1 MKKRWEEPIILVQQF
16 VANEYVGSC
25 WYVVCDQGHT
35 AIVSL
40 PDDSEPTFDPNGL
53 DPDYDDDGFGM
64 FLGTKVYFGEMSGSI
79 GDLFKNFHTLT
90 DDPIKIDKDNCGIYN
105 YRPNAS

>member
-1 MKKRWEEPIILVQQF
+1 MKKSYVKPVMESEAF

-40 PDDSEPTFDPNGL
+40 PDDSEPTFDRNGL
-53 DPDYDDDGFGM
+53 NPDSDGDGFGD
-64 FLGTKVYFGEMSGSI
+64 FFGTKVYFGKMSGSI
-79 GDLFKNFHTLT
+79 GDFFDNFHTLT

-105 YRPNAS
+105 CRPNAS